1 MTDFAILRKQR
12 NDSVAA
18 ATRKFADQLGVSAE
32 SVVTNF
38 DPESCYCDC
47 ANGGPCEHVFDGHAE
62 YDDGGCAVYTCVCSK
77 CGCTAI
83 SHDLHNF
90 W

>member
-18 ATRKFADQLGVSAE
+18 ATRKLADQLGVSAE
-32 SVVTNF
+32 SLVTNF

-62 YDDGGCAVYTCVCSK
+62 YDDGGCAVYTSACSK